1 MLVETA
7 VPALSNNRTRP
18 APLSEKRTANPALV
32 TPEPCHISALV
43 AVALANW
50 VALIS
55 LPVLSTT
62 RTVTWLAAAS
72 PL

>member
-1 MLVETA
+1 MLVEIG
-7 VPALSNNRTRP
+7 VPALSKSRMRP
-18 APLSEKRTANPALV
+18 APLSEKRTAKPFLV
-32 TPEPCHISALV
+32 TPDPCHISLLV

-50 VALIS
+50 VALTS

-62 RTVTWLAAAS
+62 RTITWLAAAS

>member
-1 MLVETA
+1 MLVETG
-7 VPALSNNRTRP
+7 VPALSNRRTLP
-18 APLSEKRTANPALV
+18 GPLSEKRTANPFFV
-32 TPEPCHISALV
+32 TPDPCHISVLV